1 MSELKALS
9 IPEGLE
15 GERVDAAMARML
27 GLSRTRAVELV
38 TSGAVTLD
46 HRPVAKSD
54 RVSAGQWLEV
64 DIPAQI
70 DRTPQVK
77 PQKIDNLRIIH
88 DDSEIVVVDKP
99 AGVAAHPS
107 VGWDGPDVVS
117 GLAGA
122 GYRISTSGAPE
133 RQGIVQ
139 RLDVGT
145 SGLMVIAKS
154 ERAYTVLKQAFR
166 DRTVDKTYHALVQGL
181 PDPVVGTIEAPIGR
195 HPNHDYKFA
204 VMQSGRESVTHYEL
218 VEAFRSMSLLEIHLE
233 TGRTHQIRVHFSALH
248 HPCVGDPLYGSDP
261 KLAKKLGLDRQ
272 WLHAVELGFEHP
284 GSGEWVTFESPYPKD
299 LQHALEV
306 ARG

>member
-88 DDSEIVVVDKP
+88 DDSEIVPVDVPDDPLCAHRGEP
-99 AGVAAHPS
+99 APATASP
-107 VGWDGPDVVS
+107 P
-117 GLAGA
+117 
-122 GYRISTSGAPE
+122 PE
-133 RQGIVQ
+133 RPSDRASSSVW
-139 RLDVGT
+139 T
-145 SGLMVIAKS
+145 SA
-154 ERAYTVLKQAFR
+154 R
-166 DRTVDKTYHALVQGL
+166 
-181 PDPVVGTIEAPIGR
+181 
-195 HPNHDYKFA
+195 
-204 VMQSGRESVTHYEL
+204 
-218 VEAFRSMSLLEIHLE
+218 
-233 TGRTHQIRVHFSALH
+233 
-248 HPCVGDPLYGSDP
+248 
-261 KLAKKLGLDRQ
+261 
-272 WLHAVELGFEHP
+272 P
-284 GSGEWVTFESPYPKD
+284 G
-299 LQHALEV
+299 
-306 ARG
+306 